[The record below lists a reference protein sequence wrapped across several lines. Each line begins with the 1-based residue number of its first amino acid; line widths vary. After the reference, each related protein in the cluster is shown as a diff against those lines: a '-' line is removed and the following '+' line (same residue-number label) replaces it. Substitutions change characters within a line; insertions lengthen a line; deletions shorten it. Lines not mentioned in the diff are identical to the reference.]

1 MRSLAHKHSPAKLG
15 LAGLTAA
22 VLVASLAQTGQAA
35 PAAPTALVYS
45 VVQEG
50 LTVADGQRLADSF
63 GIGNALYPN
72 GAFSFADNDTFQAVP
87 HKIVGSGKDEDG
99 NPTRDEAVD
108 IDAVRAIKPLP
119 DADALARAQ
128 KLADIALKSEGLT
141 LEPRVTHSTFT
152 LSDDGGKVIGS
163 YPIDTTVSF
172 DAALGDLPMTGQGAN
187 LRITFGP
194 NGAVTELSESLRR
207 LVPSRTVDV
216 IGADEAQRACEAA
229 YGGAAQNTPTL
240 AYLSPELTS
249 RQADGKGTV
258 TEVLPQYQCDPL
270 DKGDG
275 TQAPKLV
282 PAVLDA
288 GPSFKVS
295 VSRQGETVSGA
306 ASVSGGTA
314 PFTFKWSSSTTVLAN
329 NTGQSVSYVRDA
341 RDTKTTAESVSLEVS
356 DANGLVAAV
365 SLAVDADGSYS
376 GLSAP
381 GAGSYALGRAGIE
394 NTVNEWQC
402 AQDSAN
408 GFRNVMLS
416 KSQTVAFDWRGYN
429 AWEID
434 FRDPTVANGWDNRYV
449 DTVDIQWYTGHGS
462 PNAFSFKSNA
472 TDHYITPAD
481 AKWGDTYNLEWLQ
494 LESCQ
499 VLRGVGSPY
508 DFVSRWG
515 KTFKGLHMMN
525 GFHTNAYCVGGGT
538 GGTFASYLFP
548 VKWLWWTL
556 RPAYTVQKAWAKMAL
571 LKEPHGVV
579 YRSFG
584 PVRKDGVTNINDY
597 YWGQGPTGPDIQ
609 PTGTWWSITGTV

>member
-1 MRSLAHKHSPAKLG
+1 MKPLAHKHSPAKLG

-22 VLVASLAQTGQAA
+22 ILVASLAQTGQAA
-35 PAAPTALVYS
+35 PTALTATVYS

-50 LTVADGQRLADSF
+50 LTVADGQRLADTF

-72 GAFSFADNDTFQAVP
+72 GAFSYADNDKFQYVP
-87 HKIVGSGKDEDG
+87 HKVVGSGKDEGG
-99 NPTRDEAVD
+99 NATQDEAVD
-108 IDAVRAIKPLP
+108 LDAVKAIKPLP
-119 DADALARAQ
+119 DAQALARAQ

-141 LEPRVTHSTFT
+141 LKPRVTHSTFT
-152 LSDDGGKVIGS
+152 LSDDAGKVIGS

-172 DAALGDLPMTGQGAN
+172 DAVLGNLPLAGQGAS
-187 LRITFGP
+187 LRVTFAPDGTI
-194 NGAVTELSESLRR
+194 TELSESLRR
-207 LVPSRTVDV
+207 LAAGRQVAIIT
-216 IGADEAQRACEAA
+216 ADEAQRACAA
-229 YGGAAQNTPTL
+229 VYGGAAQNTPVL
-240 AYLSPELTS
+240 SYLSPELSS

-258 TEVLPQYQCDPL
+258 TEVLPQYQCSPVDNS
-270 DKGDG
+270 DG
-275 TQAPKLV
+275 TQAPKTV
-282 PAVLDA
+282 PAITGG
-288 GPSFKVS
+288 GPTFKVS
-295 VSRQGETVSGA
+295 LNRQGDTVSGA

-314 PFTFKWSSSTTVLAN
+314 PYTFRWGSSTTVLSS
-329 NTGQSVSYVRDA
+329 NTGQSVSYKRVP
-341 RDTKTTAESVSLEVS
+341 RDTAAKTETVSLEVT
-356 DANGLVAAV
+356 DANGLVA
-365 SLAVDADGSYS
+365 SLSVPADTDGQFT
-376 GLSAP
+376 GLSSP
-381 GAGSYALGRAGIE
+381 GGGSFALGTAGIE
-394 NTVNEWQC
+394 NTVDEWQC

-416 KSQTVAFDWRGYN
+416 KGQTVAFDWRGYN

-434 FRDPTVANGWDNRYV
+434 FRDPTVGGGWDNRYV

-462 PNAFSFKSNA
+462 PYSFTFKSNV
-472 TDHYITPAD
+472 TDHNITPYD

-515 KTFKGLHMMN
+515 RSFKGLHMMN

-548 VKWLWWTL
+548 IRWLWWTL
-556 RPAYTVQKAWAKMAL
+556 RPAYTVQRAWATMAI

-584 PVRKDGVTNINDY
+584 PVARNWVTNINDY

-609 PTGTWWSITGTV
+609 PTGIWWSITGTV